1 MRVKTVKST
10 KGSISYS
17 IIRDITKPDGK
28 RSTEIV
34 QNLGNHETL
43 QQLCPEMAPM
53 DYARKIARE
62 LSEAEAKGKVT
73 VVKEFDSERLIE
85 RDNQNGYDIGYLF
98 IDKLFYELKLDR
110 VCTQIAQ
117 QSRITF
123 DLGQVLKTLVSTRI
137 LYPSSKRHSLQ
148 LSKSYLTPPSL
159 ELQHIYRGLD
169 VLAEHSERIQEAV
182 YKNSAALIERD
193 TRVLYYDCTN
203 FFFEIEEE
211 DDLRKYGKS
220 KENRPNPIVQ
230 MGLFM
235 DGSGLP
241 LAYTMFAG
249 SNNEQPSLKPL
260 EKRVI
265 RDFNLSELVVCT
277 DAGLSSNANR
287 RFNNTHSR
295 RYVTTQSLKKF
306 RKPLK
311 EWALD
316 KTGWQLAHT
325 QPGDPDHRKLFNLD
339 EIDLDDRTKTYYKE
353 RWEPAERT
361 TEEKKQDIR
370 PLEER
375 YIVTFSP
382 KYKAYQATIRER
394 QIDRALKKLDQ
405 KEPLKTNNPHSPDRF
420 IKRSSATAEGE
431 LAKDYYALDQSV
443 IDKEAQYDGFYCVAT
458 NLETEVEDIIAV
470 NQRRWEIEE
479 SFKIMKTEFK
489 SRPIYLSKE
498 NRIKAHF
505 LTCFLSLLIFRM
517 LEKRMNSQHT
527 ICEIIQALRGMKL
540 TKLTEDTFLP
550 HYTRTHVTDS
560 IHQASGFRTDY
571 QLLTKKKLKTIEK
584 NIRERK

>member
-34 QNLGNHETL
+34 KNLGNHETL
-43 QQLCPEMAPM
+43 KQLHPEMEPM
-53 DYARKIARE
+53 DYAQQVARE
-62 LSEAEAKGKVT
+62 MTEAEAKGKVT
-73 VVKEFDSERLIE
+73 IIQEFDSEHLIE
-85 RDNQNGYDIGYLF
+85 PNTPNGHDIGYLF
-98 IDKLFYELKLDR
+98 IDKLFYELKLDLICKR
-110 VCTQIAQ
+110 IAQ
-117 QSRITF
+117 PSRISF
-123 DLGQVLKTLVSTRI
+123 DLAQVLKTLVSTRI

-148 LSKSYLTPPSL
+148 LSQAYLTPPSL

-169 VLAEHSERIQEAV
+169 LLAEHSERIQEAV
-182 YKNSAALIERD
+182 YKQSATLVERD

-211 DDLRKYGKS
+211 DTFRKYGKS
-220 KENRPNPIVQ
+220 KEHRPNPIVQ

-235 DGSGLP
+235 DRSGLP
-241 LAYTMFAG
+241 LAYSMFPG
-249 SNNEQPSLKPL
+249 NSNEQPSLKPL

-265 RDFNLSELVVCT
+265 RDFNLSNLVVCT
-277 DAGLSSNANR
+277 DAGLSSSVNR
-287 RFNNTHSR
+287 RFNNTHDR

-306 RKPLK
+306 RKSLR

-316 KTGWQLAHT
+316 PTGWKLSHT
-325 QPGDPDHRKLFNLD
+325 QPGDPDHLKTFNLED
-339 EIDLDDRTKTYYKE
+339 IDLDDRTKIYYKE
-353 RWEPAERT
+353 RWEPAEQT
-361 TEEKKQDIR
+361 AEEKKQHVC

-394 QIDRALKKLDQ
+394 QIDRALKKLAQ
-405 KEPLKTNNPHSPDRF
+405 KGPLKTTNPHSPDRF
-420 IKRSSATAEGE
+420 IKRYSTTSDGE
-431 LAKDYYALDQSV
+431 VAKEDYALNQSAIDQ
-443 IDKEAQYDGFYCVAT
+443 EAQYDGFYCVAT

-470 NQRRWEIEE
+470 NQQRWEIEE

-505 LTCFLSLLIFRM
+505 LTCFLSLLIFRI
-517 LEKRMNSQHT
+517 LEKRMNHQHT
-527 ICEIIQALRGMKL
+527 ICEIIQALRSMKL
-540 TKLTEDTFLP
+540 TKLTEDIYLP
-550 HYTRTHVTDS
+550 HYTRTNVTDC
-560 IHQASGFRTDY
+560 IHEASGFRTDY
-571 QLLTKKKLKTIEK
+571 QILTKKKLKTIEK
-584 NIRERK
+584 NIRQRK

>member
-1 MRVKTVKST
+1 MRVKTVKSA

-17 IIRDITKPDGK
+17 IIQDITKPDGK

-34 QNLGNHETL
+34 KNLGNHETL
-43 QQLCPEMAPM
+43 KQLHPEMEPM
-53 DYARKIARE
+53 DYAKQVARE
-62 LSEAEAKGKVT
+62 LTEAEAKGKVT
-73 VVKEFDSERLIE
+73 IIKEFDSERLIE
-85 RDNQNGYDIGYLF
+85 QDHQHGYDIGYLF
-98 IDKLFYELKLDR
+98 IDKLFYALKLDR
-110 VCTQIAQ
+110 ICAQIAQ

-148 LSKSYLTPPSL
+148 LSQSYLTPPSL

-169 VLAEHSERIQEAV
+169 LLAEHSERIQEAV
-182 YKNSAALIERD
+182 YKNSATLVERD

-211 DDLRKYGKS
+211 DDFRKYGKS
-220 KENRPNPIVQ
+220 KEHRPNPIVQ

-241 LAYTMFAG
+241 LAYSMFPG
-249 SNNEQPSLKPL
+249 NNNEQPSLKPL

-265 RDFNLSELVVCT
+265 RDFNLSDLVVCT
-277 DAGLSSNANR
+277 DAGLSSSVNR
-287 RFNNTHSR
+287 RFNNTHHR

-316 KTGWQLAHT
+316 TTGWKLAHT
-325 QPGDPDHRKLFNLD
+325 QPGDPDYHKTFNLD
-339 EIDLDDRTKTYYKE
+339 EIDFDERTKTYYKE
-353 RWEPAERT
+353 RWEPMERT
-361 TEEKKQDIR
+361 AEEKKQNVR

-394 QIDRALKKLDQ
+394 QIDRALKKLAQ
-405 KEPLKTNNPHSPDRF
+405 KEPLKTTNPHSPDRF
-420 IKRSSATAEGE
+420 IKRSSATSEGE
-431 LAKDYYALDQSV
+431 LAKDHYVLDQSV

-458 NLETEVEDIIAV
+458 NLETDVEDIIAV

-517 LEKRMNSQHT
+517 LEQRMQSQHT
-527 ICEIIQALRGMKL
+527 ICEIIQTLRSMKL
-540 TKLTEDTFLP
+540 TKLTEDAYLP
-550 HYTRTHVTDS
+550 HYTRTNVTDS